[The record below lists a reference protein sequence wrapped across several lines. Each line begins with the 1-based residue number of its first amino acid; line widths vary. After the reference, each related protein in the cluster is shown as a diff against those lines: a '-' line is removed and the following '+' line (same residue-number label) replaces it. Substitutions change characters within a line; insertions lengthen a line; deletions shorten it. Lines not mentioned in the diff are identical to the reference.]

1 MNEDAWLAERFEEHR
16 ARLGAVANR
25 MLGSPHEADDAVQ
38 EAWLRF
44 SRSDT
49 SSVENLGSWLTTV
62 ISRVCLNMLQARRS
76 RPETPASPDM
86 PEPAASPATRSDP
99 EHEALL
105 ADSIGLALLVVLDT
119 LSPPERVALVLHDMF
134 GMPFEEIAP
143 IIGRTAPA
151 ARQLASRARRRVRGH
166 GAPEGCDRVRQA
178 TLVEAFL
185 AASRNGDFNALL
197 ALLDPGVVLRA
208 DEAAANMG
216 VAAEILGAPDVAAFF
231 RRAGG
236 ARPALVNGQPGAVW
250 MPGGQPRVV
259 FRFTISDNKIIG
271 IELAAA
277 PERLSHIDLVVPV
290 PAPLGA
296 AESVQPHLDVVETT
310 RGSEPSALCC
320 GGSTRPSAGL
330 WPCGYPAGGDPARSA
345 RDV

>member
-86 PEPAASPATRSDP
+86 PEPAVSPATRSDP

-197 ALLDPGVVLRA
+197 AHSTPVSCFAPTRQPPIWASPPRSWGHQTSPHSS
-208 DEAAANMG
+208 
-216 VAAEILGAPDVAAFF
+216 GAP
-231 RRAGG
+231 
-236 ARPALVNGQPGAVW
+236 
-250 MPGGQPRVV
+250 
-259 FRFTISDNKIIG
+259 
-271 IELAAA
+271 AA
-277 PERLSHIDLVVPV
+277 PGPRWSTDSPEPSGCQAASHASSSASPS
-290 PAPLGA
+290 A
-296 AESVQPHLDVVETT
+296 TT
-310 RGSEPSALCC
+310 RSSASSWPPPRNASAT
-320 GGSTRPSAGL
+320 STS
-330 WPCGYPAGGDPARSA
+330 
-345 RDV
+345 